1 MQSKTNLLPLF
12 QSIGKKWMKLVDCEL
27 LPHGITHA
35 EARLLMLL
43 YNNDGCAQD
52 SLAEGA
58 PVDRSNT
65 GRALKK
71 LERAGHIVR
80 KRDEADARAFRIF
93 LTDRG
98 RELKNVLSSVQ
109 EKLES
114 CITGGLSP
122 AELKKLTSLM
132 QKLDDSFSRS
142 IRPTY

>member
-27 LPHGITHA
+27 YPHGITHA
-35 EARLLMLL
+35 EARLLMLI
-43 YNNDGCAQD
+43 YSNDGCTQE

-71 LERAGHIVR
+71 LEKAGHIVR
-80 KRDEADARAFRIF
+80 RKDEADARAFRIY

-98 RELKNVLSSVQ
+98 RKLKIALNSVQ

-114 CITGGLSP
+114 CITGGLNP
-122 AELKKLTSLM
+122 VELKKLTSLM

-142 IRPTY
+142 IHQAH